1 MEIQQQ
7 YLVEPN
13 INRMPECFNS
23 KISVWAELEFALRH
37 ADIII

>member
-1 MEIQQQ
+1 METQQQ

-13 INRMPECFNS
+13 RNRMPEYFNS
-23 KISVWAELEFALRH
+23 KISVLVELKFALRH